1 MLQIKHG
8 EGSAGAKFLD
18 HRRNHHGTE
27 ADRVSGNHKES
38 ELEGQAH
45 ADEAVIKAGWVIGGG
60 SFCPIRANMKYSG
73 VRTNTP
79 QMPAIQNMI
88 LANFMERS
96 AIHRPR

>member
-8 EGSAGAKFLD
+8 EGSAVAKFLD

-45 ADEAVIKAGWVIGGG
+45 ADEAVVKGGVG
-60 SFCPIRANMKYSG
+60 DRRRIFFA
-73 VRTNTP
+73 
-79 QMPAIQNMI
+79 
-88 LANFMERS
+88 RS
-96 AIHRPR
+96 EQT